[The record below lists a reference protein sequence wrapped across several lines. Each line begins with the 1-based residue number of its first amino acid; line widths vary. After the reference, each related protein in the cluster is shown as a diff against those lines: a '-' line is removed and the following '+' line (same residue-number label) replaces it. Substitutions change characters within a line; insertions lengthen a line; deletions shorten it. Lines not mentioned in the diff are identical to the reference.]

1 MSMSIEPGLLSG
13 HAAQAVSA
21 VPFHPSEIFFSRT
34 DGRGKIVAGNSVFQR
49 ISQYAWDELLGQPH
63 NVIRHADM
71 PRGIFWLLWDRI
83 RRGLLTGAYVK
94 NRARDGRH
102 YWVFAI
108 VAPAE
113 NGYLSVR
120 IKPGSETFGLA
131 AREYARLLALESK
144 RALSPAES
152 GALMTE
158 RLAELGFSDYD
169 AFMAHA
175 LTEEMAARNAQIE
188 RGEDR
193 MMTHFRTLMA
203 GAQSIISKTAQLSS
217 GYADHQFV
225 PLNLLV
231 QAGRLGQAG
240 SAIGTISGNYSLL
253 SAEIRAGLAS
263 FSASAARV
271 AANICRGAFM
281 LGTARIQQETISL
294 FSSEPPQAEVDHAR
308 EMSHLTAQEQSYRRH
323 TRATLYG
330 IRDDVE
336 QFHRQTLDLKRLASG
351 LSAIR
356 VMGKVESGRLA
367 VAVLADLIADL
378 EAFQAVIAEGLAEIA
393 LVNQDLRHNV
403 AALVEAQDCLSAFG
417 IPVPPPLVA
426 SGGPACG

>member
-1 MSMSIEPGLLSG
+1 MSMIVEPGLFPG

-34 DGRGKIVAGNSVFQR
+34 DERGKILAGNAVFQR
-49 ISQYAWDELLGQPH
+49 ISQYGWDELLGRPH

-71 PRGIFWLLWDRI
+71 PRGVFWLLWDRI
-83 RRGLLTGAYVK
+83 RKGRLTGAYVK

-113 NGYLSVR
+113 GGYLSVR
-120 IKPGSETFGLA
+120 IKPASATFALIA
-131 AREYARLLALESK
+131 QEYARLLALEAE
-144 RALSPAES
+144 RDLTPAES
-152 GALMTE
+152 GALVTE
-158 RLAELGFSDYD
+158 RLAELGFRDYD
-169 AFMAHA
+169 AFMAYA
-175 LTEEMAARNAQIE
+175 LTDEVAARNRMIE

-193 MMTHFRTLMA
+193 MMAHFRTLME
-203 GAQSIISKTAQLSS
+203 GAQSIICKTAQLSS

-253 SAEIRAGLAS
+253 SEEIRAGLSS
-263 FSASAARV
+263 FSVSAARV
-271 AANICRGAFM
+271 AANICEGAFM

-294 FSSEPPQAEVDHAR
+294 FASEPPQAAVDHAQ
-308 EMSHLTAQEQSYRRH
+308 EMSHLTAQEQSYRQSAREK
-323 TRATLYG
+323 LIG

-356 VMGKVESGRLA
+356 VMGKVESGRLS

-378 EAFQAVIAEGLAEIA
+378 EAFQAEIAAGLAEIA
-393 LVNQDLRHNV
+393 LVNQDLRQKV
-403 AALVEAQDCLSAFG
+403 AALVEAHGTLSAFG
-417 IPVPPPLVA
+417 KPAAPPLA
-426 SGGPACG
+426 TSGGPACG

>member
-13 HAAQAVSA
+13 HAALAVSA

-49 ISQYAWDELLGQPH
+49 ISQYDWDELLGQPH

-120 IKPGSETFGLA
+120 IKPGSETFGLV
-131 AREYARLLALESK
+131 AREYARLLTLEAERS
-144 RALSPAES
+144 LTPAES

-175 LTEEMAARNAQIE
+175 LTDEVAARNAMIE
-188 RGEDR
+188 RPEDR
-193 MMTHFRTLMA
+193 MMAHFRKLMD
-203 GAQSIISKTAQLSS
+203 GARSIMQTTAQLVS
-217 GYADHQFV
+217 GYAQHQFV
-225 PLNLLV
+225 PLNLFV

-253 SAEIRAGLAS
+253 SEEIRSGLAS
-263 FSASAARV
+263 FSVAAARV
-271 AANICRGAFM
+271 SSNICEGAFM

-294 FSSEPPQAEVDHAR
+294 FAGEPPQAAVDHAR

-323 TRATLYG
+323 ARDKLCG

-378 EAFQAVIAEGLAEIA
+378 EAFQAVIAAGLTEIA
-393 LVNQDLRHNV
+393 LVNQDLRQKV
-403 AALVEAQDCLSAFG
+403 AALVEAHAGMSLPALSATR
-417 IPVPPPLVA
+417 PSVA
-426 SGGPACG
+426 ARP